1 MHSRGFIIIPV
12 CFPAHYVVI
21 KDDSKLGADQL
32 QSLTHFLCYAF
43 AHATRSV
50 SICPPA
56 YYADLLCERGR
67 AYLHSRLKGDVS
79 TDFTNWCALS
89 LFGRLSQPLEIG
101 L

>member
-67 AYLHSRLKGDVS
+67 SYLHSVLKGDGS
-79 TDFTNWCALS
+79 TDFTNTTWRKDVA
-89 LFGRLSQPLEIG
+89 PLLMETMYY